1 MLARYLI
8 GGVAGEKNPVEGREW
23 LERAAAQ
30 GIAEA
35 ESDLA
40 ELVASHSARRG

>member
-1 MLARYLI
+1 MH
-8 GGVAGEKNPVEGREW
+8 VVEFISANW

-30 GIAEA
+30 GVAEA

-40 ELVASHSARRG
+40 ALIAVAEPGLEPVEP